1 MKKITFVFFLLMC
14 VSYAEM
20 YSQAGSASATYTAG
34 NIATDHLG
42 NFASPSP
49 SDDSSCFETL
59 TVNIPSGKIITGVDV
74 SYEMTTSEWMSELRS
89 RIKAVNGEA
98 ESSYFSGT
106 GNSAGTQTF
115 SRSNLSIANNIT
127 GGGNID
133 FEMHAFRTYG
143 GSGCGT
149 SIAVVDNNSWTVTVY
164 YDDPPSCAAPTNVTA
179 SNLSTSSV
187 AIAWDAV
194 AEATNGYQWR
204 LMADGDDVEVDEPVD
219 SGTAAAG
226 VTEATATN
234 IAFGATYQVYVKSDC
249 DTDGQSVWAT
259 TTLLFDYCPSAA
271 TNGDDSKIA
280 QVAVADDE
288 RNSPVGSGNC
298 ATYTDNT
305 SAAAFEV
312 KRLDPTAISVTRG
325 TCNGNYAAAV
335 RVYID
340 LNQDGV
346 LDAATEMVFEGT
358 MGNTTSTA
366 TASGVL
372 NIPNDAELGTT
383 LMRFVLRETGDV
395 NVLTPCGP
403 AGTGT
408 TYGETQDYIINI
420 AEEDNCLIPSGVT
433 VSNVT
438 DTEAQISWTDSEPG
452 NGFQYAVSTVNEVPT
467 DIIQITPLSSLSLS
481 DLDPNTTYF
490 IFIRSDCGGGE
501 FSNWSPPT
509 SFTTEC
515 DVDLPIVQ
523 NFDDVTTPN
532 LPECWSSIAVF
543 SSFSGGVTT
552 TSSFTPVNSSPNH
565 LLLTAF
571 STTTNLM
578 LISPLLKQS
587 MQGNQYLVKFSAKA
601 TTAGQ
606 TLEVGTMTNKTDA
619 NTFVGDETVTLT
631 TTYQE
636 FSLIITTTNPYMVF
650 RRGNVNTASVLLDD
664 IVIQEAPTCI
674 DPTDLSAT
682 NITATTADL
691 GWTADQGQTAW
702 NIEITEAGATPTGT
716 PTAAGVSN
724 PSSATGLSPNTS
736 YEFYVQ
742 ADCGNGDVSAWVGP
756 FAFATPC
763 EPLATFPY
771 TDSFENAGAI
781 SDCWSQEYVSASVN
795 WVFVNANNNTTVT
808 ARTGDYLARFFAAN
822 NSDNTTKLIMP
833 TFDLSG
839 LTNPAIKFYYTQVD
853 WSGDQDELRVY
864 YKTSADGDWNLIE
877 AYTSSV
883 TNWTEV
889 TLELPNPTS
898 EYYIAFEGTSKWGR
912 GVTIDDVT
920 VDEFSTLGLE
930 TPVLSTFQ
938 YHPNPVKNTLTLNAQ
953 NNIEQ
958 VTVFNMLG
966 QAVLKLAPNTTTFE
980 VDMTTLGSG
989 TYFAQVTINNI
1000 VKTVK
1005 VVKQ

>member
-1 MKKITFVFFLLMC
+1 MKKITLLLLFFITALTYGQNFVNC
-14 VSYAEM
+14 
-20 YSQAGSASATYTAG
+20 SQAFSASGADSAGIQLIINADDITCNDGLAINSISVASATGSFT
-34 NIATDHLG
+34 NTNCSL
-42 NFASPSP
+42 
-49 SDDSSCFETL
+49 
-59 TVNIPSGKIITGVDV
+59 
-74 SYEMTTSEWMSELRS
+74 
-89 RIKAVNGEA
+89 
-98 ESSYFSGT
+98 
-106 GNSAGTQTF
+106 
-115 SRSNLSIANNIT
+115 T
-127 GGGNID
+127 GGGWYEFFLSLD
-133 FEMHAFRTYG
+133 G
-143 GSGCGT
+143 GAEQAVCAAELNGLNLTGFSSLVIT
-149 SIAVVDNNSWTVTVY
+149 SSDTDNWPDSITMTLNLDVEHEA
-164 YDDPPSCAAPTNVTA
+164 PSCPAPTNVTA
-179 SNLSTSSV
+179 SIISTSSV

-194 AEATNGYQWR
+194 AEATNGYEWR

-234 IAFGATYQVYVKSDC
+234 ITFGATYQVYVKSDC
-249 DTDGQSVWAT
+249 DTDGQSVWAA

-271 TNGDDSKIA
+271 TSSADSKIA

-305 SAAAFEV
+305 SDAAFEV

-325 TCNGNYAAAV
+325 TCSGNYAAAV

-358 MGNTTSTA
+358 MGNTASTA

-395 NVLTPCGP
+395 NALTPCGP
-403 AGTGT
+403 AGSGT

-420 AEEDNCLIPSGVT
+420 TEEDNCLIPSGVT

-438 DTEAQISWTDSEPG
+438 DTEAQISWSDSEPA
-452 NGFQYAVSTVNEVPT
+452 NGFEYVVSTVNEAPT
-467 DIIQITPLSSLSLS
+467 NAGTNVTLNSLSLS
-481 DLDPNTTYF
+481 VLDPNTTYF
-490 IFIRSDCGGGE
+490 VFLRSDCGGGE
-501 FSNWSPPT
+501 FSNWSPAT

-565 LLLTAF
+565 LSFNAF

-578 LISPLLKQS
+578 LISPLLKES
-587 MQGNQYLVKFSAKA
+587 MQDNQYLVKFSARA

-650 RRGNVNTASVLLDD
+650 RRGNVNTGSVLLDD

-682 NITATTADL
+682 NITSTSADL
-691 GWTADQGQTAW
+691 SWTADQGQTVW
-702 NIEITEAGATPTGT
+702 NIEIVEAGATPSGT

-724 PSSATGLSPNTS
+724 PYSATGLSANTS

-742 ADCGNGDVSAWVGP
+742 ADCGNGDVSVWVGP
-756 FAFATPC
+756 FGFATPC

-771 TDSFENAGAI
+771 TDSFENTGTI

-795 WVFVNANNNTTVT
+795 WVFVNANTNATVT
-808 ARTGDYLARFFAAN
+808 ARTGDYLARFNASNYSGNA
-822 NSDNTTKLIMP
+822 TKLIMP

-864 YKTSADGDWNLIE
+864 YKTSADGDWTLIE
-877 AYTSSV
+877 AYTSSIAQ
-883 TNWTEV
+883 WTEV
-889 TLELPNPTS
+889 TLQLPNPTS
-898 EYYIAFEGTSKWGR
+898 EYYIAFEGTSGYGR
-912 GVTIDDVT
+912 GVTLDDVT
-920 VDEFSTLGLE
+920 VDEFSTLGIADQLFE
-930 TPVLSTFQ
+930 TFK
-938 YHPNPVKNTLTLNAQ
+938 YHPNPVTNTLNLQAQ
-953 NNIEQ
+953 TTIDR
-958 VTVFNMLG
+958 VTVYNMLG
-966 QAVLKLAPNTTTFE
+966 QEVISLMPNSMTHEVNMSQLKQ
-980 VDMTTLGSG
+980 G
-989 TYFAQVTINNI
+989 TYFVSVMISGVTENF
-1000 VKTVK
+1000 K
-1005 VVKQ
+1005 VIKL